1 MNIRNIYGIMA
12 LLALMACD
20 RQRNVETTP
29 WGSVVSSDSVMLN
42 GNSFTLDDIQA
53 NGELIVLTMTGPDNY
68 YDYHGR
74 GLGTQ
79 YLLAE
84 KFAQSLGVSLRVELC
99 RDTAEMVSRLQ
110 AGDGD
115 IIACLLP
122 KGMKGMTAA
131 GVCNEAKSCS
141 WYVDEGN
148 GELATAL
155 NKWFDRKL
163 VAKVRKE
170 EDMLFS
176 KKAVIRRVY
185 SPMLNRAGG
194 VISHYDRYF
203 QQYAPLA
210 RWDWR
215 LVAAQ
220 CYQESTFDPQAR
232 SWAGACGLMQIMPKT
247 AEYLGLPM
255 GDIFNPEKNI
265 EAACRYLAEL
275 NGKLSDVRDR
285 QERVNFVLAS
295 YNGGILHI
303 RDAMALAEKNGKN
316 KHRWAE
322 VSQYVLGLAKPQ
334 YYNDPVVK
342 YGYMRGSETVDYV
355 QRINARYDEYRGV
368 ARGTGGFTPFGGGSQ
383 SPRKSERKNR
393 FEV

>member
-1 MNIRNIYGIMA
+1 MA

-163 VAKVRKE
+163 VAKIRKE

-176 KKAVIRRVY
+176 KKAVTRRVY
-185 SPMLNRAGG
+185 SPMFNRAGG
-194 VISHYDRYF
+194 VISY
-203 QQYAPLA
+203 
-210 RWDWR
+210 
-215 LVAAQ
+215 
-220 CYQESTFDPQAR
+220 
-232 SWAGACGLMQIMPKT
+232 
-247 AEYLGLPM
+247 
-255 GDIFNPEKNI
+255 
-265 EAACRYLAEL
+265 
-275 NGKLSDVRDR
+275 
-285 QERVNFVLAS
+285 
-295 YNGGILHI
+295 
-303 RDAMALAEKNGKN
+303 
-316 KHRWAE
+316 
-322 VSQYVLGLAKPQ
+322 
-334 YYNDPVVK
+334 
-342 YGYMRGSETVDYV
+342 
-355 QRINARYDEYRGV
+355 
-368 ARGTGGFTPFGGGSQ
+368 
-383 SPRKSERKNR
+383 
-393 FEV
+393 

>member
-1 MNIRNIYGIMA
+1 MIIRYLYIFA
-12 LLALMACD
+12 FASLLLSSCN
-20 RQRNVETTP
+20 RHPKVETTP
-29 WGSVVSSDSVMLN
+29 WGTVVGEDSAYAEGFSLA
-42 GNSFTLDDIQA
+42 DIQT
-53 NGELIVLTMTGPDNY
+53 NGELIVLTLSGPDTY
-68 YDYHGR
+68 YEYHGR
-74 GLGTQ
+74 GMGLHF
-79 YLLAE
+79 LLAE
-84 KFAQSLGVSLRVELC
+84 RFAQKIGVLLRMEVC
-99 RDTAEMVSRLQ
+99 KDTAEMVRRLN
-110 AGDGD
+110 AGEGD
-115 IIACLLP
+115 VMACMMR
-122 KGMKGMTAA
+122 KGTGGTVCA
-131 GVCNEAKSCS
+131 GVRDSSGTKGWAVSARNKDLASALDS
-141 WYVDEGN
+141 WFRLSMVSEVSR
-148 GELATAL
+148 EERFAL
-155 NKWFDRKL
+155 SGKGVRRK
-163 VAKVRKE
+163 
-170 EDMLFS
+170 
-176 KKAVIRRVY
+176 VY
-185 SPMLNRAGG
+185 SPMLNRKGG
-194 VISHYDRYF
+194 VISRYDNLFR
-203 QQYAPLA
+203 QYAPLA

-215 LVAAQ
+215 LIAAQ

-316 KHRWAE
+316 KHRWAD